1 MVTDSIPPK
10 KYVRP
15 PLYACWVNMRTRCAK
30 PWHPAYKWYG
40 ARGITVCE
48 RWQSFD
54 AFSADMAP
62 TYRAGLQLD
71 RLNNDDGYSPEN
83 CCWVTSKQNN
93 RNRRDT
99 RMIETPD
106 GVMSLAA
113 AAEKYGIQRDV
124 VKYRVDRGYAV
135 ADVFSALDFRKKA

>member
-1 MVTDSIPPK
+1 MKS
-10 KYVRP
+10 
-15 PLYACWVNMRTRCAK
+15 
-30 PWHPAYKWYG
+30 WHPAYKWYG

-48 RWQSFD
+48 RWHSFD
-54 AFSADMAP
+54 TFNADMAP
-62 TYRAGLQLD
+62 SYRAGLQLD
-71 RLNNDDGYSPEN
+71 RLNNDDGYSLEN

-106 GVMSLAA
+106 GVMSLAE

-135 ADVFSALDFRKKA
+135 ADVFSTSDFRKKA